1 MAQSRGSAARSGGRS
16 LGWLPWLIGALVL
29 LGGLTAIDLA
39 FYRDDIQ
46 DEAHE
51 EEGGHTE
58 GTEGGRTEG
67 TVDESG
73 DEDHGTDTG
82 TNLEEPRDED
92 AAAANSTS

>member
-1 MAQSRGSAARSGGRS
+1 MAQSRGSAGRSGGRS
-16 LGWLPWLIGALVL
+16 LGWLPWLLGVLVV

-51 EEGGHTE
+51 EEERHIE
-58 GTEGGRTEG
+58 GT
-67 TVDESG
+67 DESG
-73 DEDHGTDTG
+73 NEDHGTDTG

-92 AAAANSTS
+92 AAATNSTS